1 MPLVCVAFIHQS
13 PSAHLVK
20 WVTESNRPVNIVDDR
35 ELRELLSA
43 GRPQLEI
50 PSRDTLSRK
59 IHLAFE
65 KASERIGKLLRV
77 SFFLLPID
85 PTTLIAEQ
93 SWSFALCNGCLDFS
107 EPSCIYCLDGSS

>member
-1 MPLVCVAFIHQS
+1 MSIVCIAFIHQS

-43 GRPQLEI
+43 ARPQLEI
-50 PSRDTLSRK
+50 PSRDTLSQK

-77 SFFLLPID
+77 SFLPLQTGNASRVRENPRI
-85 PTTLIAEQ
+85 L
-93 SWSFALCNGCLDFS
+93 SKYHS
-107 EPSCIYCLDGSS
+107 Y